1 MSDAL
6 VALSVDVALDYR
18 LDSPSS
24 ILLAIEALSD
34 AEQRVTGE
42 TLTLNGEALTPSM
55 TLADGSARYRWL
67 SLPAGDLAIRYTADV
82 EVERTAADIFHLP
95 VTPLTRIPADVA
107 PYLFA
112 SRHCDPAR
120 FDRVLA
126 DDMNLPLGWVAD
138 GSTILAIRDWINGHL
153 SYEPVSTAETTATDT
168 YVGRAGVC
176 RDYAHLMIALA
187 RSAGVPARFV
197 SSYAWQL
204 DPPDFHAV
212 AEVWLGGRWHLID
225 ATGLAP
231 EASLI
236 AIARTRDAVD
246 ASFMTVFGS
255 AEMVAQRVT
264 VEQA

>member
-1 MSDAL
+1 MIGTVLAC
-6 VALSVDVALDYR
+6 SVDVLLDYR
-18 LDSPSS
+18 LSAPASV
-24 ILLAIEALSD
+24 LLAIEALSD
-34 AEQRVTGE
+34 SEQRVIAE
-42 TLTLNGEALTPSM
+42 TLELNGEILSPAPTIG
-55 TLADGSARYRWL
+55 DGSARYRWL
-67 SLPAGDLAIRYTADV
+67 SLPAGDLSIRYSAEV
-82 EVERTAADIFHLP
+82 EVERSTADIFHLP

-197 SSYAWQL
+197 SAYAWQL
-204 DPPDFHAV
+204 VPPDFHAV

-255 AEMVAQRVT
+255 ADMLGQSVT
-264 VEQA
+264 VTAR

>member
-1 MSDAL
+1 MTAAA

-18 LDSPSS
+18 LESSSS
-24 ILLAIEALSD
+24 ILLAIEALGD
-34 AEQRVTGE
+34 AHQQVTAEQ
-42 TLTLNGEALTPSM
+42 LLLNGQPLGPS
-55 TLADGSARYRWL
+55 TAIGDNSARYRWL
-67 SLPAGDLAIRYTADV
+67 ALGAGDLAIRYSATV
-82 EVERTAADIFHLP
+82 LVERATADIFHLP
-95 VTPLTRIPADVA
+95 VTPLSHIPPHIA
-107 PYLFA
+107 PFLFA

-138 GSTILAIRDWINGHL
+138 GSTILAIRDWIRGHL

-197 SSYAWQL
+197 SCYAWQL

-212 AEVWLGGRWHLID
+212 AEVWMGGRWHLID

-231 EASLI
+231 ESSLI

-255 AEMVAQRVT
+255 AEMLDQSVT
-264 VEQA
+264 VVAG